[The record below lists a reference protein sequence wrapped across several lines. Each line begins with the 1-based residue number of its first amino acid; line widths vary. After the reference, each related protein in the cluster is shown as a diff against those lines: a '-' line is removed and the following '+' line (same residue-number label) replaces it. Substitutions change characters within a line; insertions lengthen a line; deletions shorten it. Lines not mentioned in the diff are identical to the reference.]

1 MILAPEELDQV
12 EEYIV
17 ARLPEVLKR
26 DPAFLKVIREIA
38 AEELVG
44 LPEFQKII
52 ADIDE
57 IIARL
62 DGLRSDMR
70 SGFQRRASKLSNPIY
85 GPLIWR
91 SKRKCKSSLS
101 SKCARVP
108 TAPRR
113 ACS

>member
-12 EEYIV
+12 EEYII
-17 ARLPEVLKR
+17 ARLPEVLK
-26 DPAFLKVIREIA
+26 REIA

-44 LPEFQKII
+44 LPKFQKII

-101 SKCARVP
+101 SKCARFP